1 MSWLLIY
8 TCIWLKLTTV
18 KAICMMTYFGEIKM
32 KRFSLS
38 LALCAA
44 IILTS
49 CASLVPNSDFNA
61 ALVAGDAAME
71 SADWNKA
78 ALKYEE
84 AASLQPANLDVKL
97 KQALAYQR
105 AGKLAKAYN
114 LYQIIIES
122 GKLAGNEEAVKTA
135 KMNQAKFGFNA
146 QTPEATETKEA
157 QALET
162 KDVVS
167 FYASTPNETTEEPAS
182 TTPLTTPEAIVAAEQ
197 STESSPIAPSA
208 STPSIST
215 ITPADAKEVLLNKA
229 KDWAKAWQ
237 SKDLNS
243 YFAHY
248 SKDFSGEFADNAAWR
263 KARSKKINGAKKLN
277 VEVADFEIISADE
290 NNAKISFTQKYR
302 SNLYQDSGKK
312 TMELKQIDGSWL
324 VVVEQFVKQ

>member
-1 MSWLLIY
+1 
-8 TCIWLKLTTV
+8 
-18 KAICMMTYFGEIKM
+18 M
-32 KRFSLS
+32 KRFSLG

-44 IILTS
+44 ITLSS

-122 GKLAGNEEAVKTA
+122 GKSAGNQEAVKTA

-146 QTPEATETKEA
+146 QTAEAAEA
-157 QALET
+157 KAAQPAET
-162 KDVVS
+162 KDAVS

-182 TTPLTTPEAIVAAEQ
+182 TTPLAAPEAIVATEQAAE
-197 STESSPIAPSA
+197 SAPIAPSA
-208 STPSIST
+208 TTPTSV
-215 ITPADAKEVLLNKA
+215 DAKELLLIKA

-237 SKDLNS
+237 NKDLNS

-263 KARSKKINGAKKLN
+263 KARSKKINAAKKLN
-277 VEVADFEIISADE
+277 VEVADFEVLSADE
-290 NNAKISFTQKYR
+290 SNAKISFTQKYQ
-302 SNLYQDSGKK
+302 SNLYQDTGKK
-312 TMELKQIDGSWL
+312 TMELKQVDGRWL
-324 VVVEQFVKQ
+324 VVAEQFVKQ